1 LRVWVVTTNRFTLYL
16 LANLLFSG
24 LVATAFAMNTASG
37 VHPAYLIILF
47 ALCSTPVIDITVL
60 NGPYALLGIFSLN
73 YLLFYGALD
82 LSHLMS
88 AQAFAYGADSFM
100 SRTEWVILLGGV
112 LAQIGYRL
120 ACRTMGKFN
129 PTVPKDWPE
138 LTLIVGGVALW
149 SVCTALN
156 WRFNVYLIAAPT
168 IEATNRGLAS
178 LSGLSTTAF
187 MLARMSQPLGIL
199 MIAYAQCRY
208 RRAYM
213 GPLLI
218 GVVLFQLL
226 FGFVIDFKGEAFL
239 GGVLVILTK
248 LLVDGRLPK
257 IWLVAML
264 VFIAVGFPVLQA
276 NRVIVRGQY
285 GANNTQVGENIGKSL
300 GQAIEGRNKVT
311 VGRDRSQTFVERLS
325 LKGSVE
331 TIVTKTG
338 DITPFQHGYTLA
350 PLISTFVPRLIWP
363 DKPSIAVGRVMNKEF
378 RVSDVAD
385 TYISPS
391 HLGELYWNFGWAGVA
406 IGMTLIGLLLGY
418 LGARFNL
425 AQAATITRIMVVV
438 VTIRLMILGSEGE
451 IATQYVLWI
460 RSVAAIGLLHWAFAR
475 RSIAA
480 LSAERA
486 PAEGHLTGAH
496 KRQAPLPFPNLIR

>member
-1 LRVWVVTTNRFTLYL
+1 VTTNRAILYL
-16 LANLLFSG
+16 FANLLFAG

-37 VHPAYLIILF
+37 VHPMYLILLF
-47 ALCSTPVIDITVL
+47 ALCSTPIIDLTVL
-60 NGPYALLGIFSLN
+60 NGPHALLGIFSLN
-73 YLLFYGALD
+73 YFLFYGALD

-88 AQAFAYGADSFM
+88 AQEFGYGADGFM
-100 SRTEWVILLGGV
+100 SASEGVILLGGA
-112 LAQIGYRL
+112 LMQIAYRF
-120 ACRTMGKFN
+120 ACRTMRKFN
-129 PTVPKDWPE
+129 PAVPKDWPE
-138 LTLIVGGVALW
+138 LILVVGGVTLW
-149 SVCTALN
+149 AVCTALN
-156 WRFNVYLIAAPT
+156 WRFTVYLIAAPT

-178 LSGLSTTAF
+178 ISGLTTTVF

-199 MIAYAQCRY
+199 IIAYAQCRY

-213 GPLLI
+213 TPLLI
-218 GVVLFQLL
+218 GVVLFQVL

-257 IWLVAML
+257 TWLVGML

-300 GQAIEGRNKVT
+300 KQAIEGRNKVT
-311 VGRDRSQTFVERLS
+311 VGQDRSQTFVERLS
-325 LKGSVE
+325 LKRSVE
-331 TIVTKTG
+331 TIVTKTR
-338 DITPFQHGYTLA
+338 DTTPFQHGYTLT

-363 DKPSIAVGRVMNKEF
+363 DKPSVAVGRIMNKEF

-391 HLGELYWNFGWAGVA
+391 HLGELYWNFGWAGVVV
-406 IGMTLIGLLLGY
+406 GMTLIGLLLGY
-418 LGARFNL
+418 LGTRFDL
-425 AQAATITRIMVVV
+425 AQAATITRLMVVV

-451 IATQYVLWI
+451 VATQYVLWI
-460 RSVAAIGLLHWAFAR
+460 RSMAAIGVLHLCFAR
-475 RSIAA
+475 LPAAVRSS
-480 LSAERA
+480 LQ
-486 PAEGHLTGAH
+486 GATSG
-496 KRQAPLPFPNLIR
+496 KSIQMTSPEVPISFPNLLR

>member
-1 LRVWVVTTNRFTLYL
+1 VRVVTTNRFALYL
-16 LANLLFSG
+16 FANLIFAG

-37 VHPAYLIILF
+37 VHPAYLILLF
-47 ALCSTPVIDITVL
+47 ALCSTPVIDLTVL

-73 YLLFYGALD
+73 YFLFYGALD
-82 LSHLMS
+82 LSHLML
-88 AQAFAYGADSFM
+88 AQEFAQGTDSFM
-100 SRTEWVILLGGV
+100 SATEGVILLGGA
-112 LAQIGYRL
+112 LAQIGYRM

-129 PTVPKDWPE
+129 PTILKDWPE
-138 LTLIVGGVALW
+138 FALVLGGVTLW
-149 SVCTALN
+149 AVCTALN

-178 LSGLSTTAF
+178 LSGLSTTVF
-187 MLARMSQPLGIL
+187 MLARMLQPLGIL

-208 RRAYM
+208 HRAYM
-213 GPLLI
+213 GPLLT

-257 IWLVAML
+257 VWLVAML
-264 VFIAVGFPVLQA
+264 VFIAIGFPVLQA

-285 GANNTQVGENIGKSL
+285 GANNTKVGENIGKSL

-311 VGRDRSQTFVERLS
+311 LGRDRSQTFVERLS

-338 DITPFQHGYTLA
+338 DITPFQYGNTLS
-350 PLISTFVPRLIWP
+350 PLISAFIPRLIWP
-363 DKPSIAVGRVMNKEF
+363 SKPSVPVGQMMNKEF

-391 HLGELYWNFGWAGVA
+391 HLGELFWNFGWAGVA
-406 IGMTLIGLLLGY
+406 VGMTLIGLLLGY
-418 LGARFNL
+418 LGSRFDL
-425 AQAATITRIMVVV
+425 AKAATITRIMVVV
-438 VTIRLMILGSEGE
+438 ATIRFMILGSEGE

-460 RSVAAIGLLHWAFAR
+460 RSMAAIGILHLCFAR
-475 RSIAA
+475 LPVAVSSRLRGMSGSSSI
-480 LSAERA
+480 LITHRKA
-486 PAEGHLTGAH
+486 PIS
-496 KRQAPLPFPNLIR
+496 FPNLLR